1 MPKHTQT
8 VLSFRRLALA
18 AVSLAGLLSCPQFA
32 SAEAGGPF
40 AKFIGNWR
48 GSGTVQSKSAGR
60 ERINCRADYSSSE
73 GGEGLTQNLVCAGD
87 SYKFEVHAYVIASG
101 SSAEGN
107 WQESTR
113 QVSGHL
119 TGRVS
124 DGQFEGVVSG
134 PFTASIG
141 IRSTGRGQAVSITPR
156 GTDITSVEVTL
167 TRAR

>member
-1 MPKHTQT
+1 MPKYKQPAHT
-8 VLSFRRLALA
+8 LHRLFLPAVGLA
-18 AVSLAGLLSCPQFA
+18 SLLTCSSLA
-32 SAEAGGPF
+32 SADTGGPF
-40 AKFIGNWR
+40 AKFLGNWR
-48 GSGTVQSKSAGR
+48 GSGTVVSKSAGR
-60 ERINCRADYSSSE
+60 ERINCRADYSGSE
-73 GGEGLTQNLVCAGD
+73 GGEGVTQNLVCAGD

-141 IRSTGRGQAVSITPR
+141 IHATGRGQAVSITPR
-156 GTDITSVEVTL
+156 GADITSVEVTL